1 MKIGQH
7 KRFTVINKQA
17 SSLFSL
23 IADGKHRNTSLGR
36 DMWKS
41 LIGADA
47 SLQRFC
53 NKEGFN
59 VMDNSKGSA
68 KARIG
73 IIADEVMNA
82 CRNSDS
88 RIGFG
93 TGGRPTDAISCGN
106 AADWSPDNGN
116 KNIKAI
122 GYILVQ

>member
-1 MKIGQH
+1 MY
-7 KRFTVINKQA
+7 
-17 SSLFSL
+17 SL

-36 DMWKS
+36 KKWKS
-41 LIGADA
+41 LIGAADA
-47 SLQRFC
+47 SLQIFC

-59 VMDNSKGSA
+59 VMDNSEESA

-73 IIADEVMNA
+73 IIADDVDNV
-82 CRNSDS
+82 CLHSDS

-93 TGGRPTDAISCGN
+93 TGGRPTFNTCGN